1 MCLDKRTM
9 FFSLSRTTTLCKL
22 VFLAGDVSPAVE
34 HLLRNC
40 AGGYCNC
47 MNRLLVLL
55 VVGMVLCGTVVHGQD
70 PAVEERLNKLQGQIE
85 NLIEA
90 QSEQRQQLAKLAREL
105 SALSAR
111 QVDSQTQFATR
122 DELRLLAEKIQE
134 LDREREADKE
144 LILKEIEKLG
154 KTLAGSSRPARPAA
168 VDTMQLSPD
177 QKGYEYVVQHGDTL
191 SAIAEAYRQK
201 NIKVTVE
208 QILAANPGL
217 DPKRLKVGQK
227 IFIPAPAR

>member
-1 MCLDKRTM
+1 MQVRI
-9 FFSLSRTTTLCKL
+9 
-22 VFLAGDVSPAVE
+22 VNA
-34 HLLRNC
+34 
-40 AGGYCNC
+40 
-47 MNRLLVLL
+47 MNRFLCVL
-55 VVGMVLCGTVVHGQD
+55 MVAVWCCGTRLCGQD
-70 PAVEERLNKLQGQIE
+70 AAVEERLNKLQGQIE
-85 NLIEA
+85 NLIDA
-90 QSEQRQQLAKLAREL
+90 QREQRQQIAELAREV

-111 QVDSQTQFATR
+111 QVDSQTKFATR
-122 DELRLLAEKIQE
+122 DELRLLADKIQE
-134 LDREREADKE
+134 LDRKREADKE

-154 KTLAGSSRPARPAA
+154 KTLAGSSRPASTPG
-168 VDTMQLSPD
+168 VDTTQLSPD
-177 QKGYEYVVQHGDTL
+177 QKGYEYVVQQGDTL